1 MGVLRE
7 LVAKFSVSFDDA
19 ELKNGIAAIGD
30 AVGGLKG
37 LAGALGAGVALSA
50 VREFTTSI
58 ADQAIALEN
67 QSLQLRTSTDQIQRL
82 QQAATMAGASSE
94 AMTAALTKLSQTSKK
109 PDEALMRIA
118 DRVSAIHDPIKRA
131 RYGTILLG
139 DSYRDLAPL
148 LEKGRK
154 GIGSL
159 VNEADSLAG
168 VFDKSTIEDA
178 RALRAEMG
186 KLKVFWDGLKT
197 QLGSALLPVMRDL
210 TALLV
215 PLAVRFRQL
224 TKNTQIFKT
233 VAFALGGAGI
243 FKAIAAFGGLR
254 KMLMLL
260 TNQFLKV
267 IAPILI
273 LEDFLVFMQGG
284 KSAFGEIVDRLFGK
298 GSADKV
304 RAWVTET
311 FNRVKTWLS
320 DTYTEFKPVIEE
332 IIALAKRM
340 VTEPGAVWAEFV
352 EGVQTMWTD
361 LVAWIK
367 STWLGLALATI
378 IGESV
383 DASIGAIKVLGKVFG
398 WLFDFIT
405 TGWSRV
411 FESVSNFAKAFGKV
425 LDIIPGGRKTMEKA
439 FGTTLTNSTFGKS
452 PQEKQLDDWY
462 EAARARGAQ
471 LERDNLASSAALKSG
486 PPSVTANNTV
496 DASTNMVFNVPP
508 GTTREQAKYIAD
520 TAGKAVK
527 KTNQA
532 THSALV
538 PGGG

>member
-332 IIALAKRM
+332 IIVLAKRM
-340 VTEPGAVWAEFV
+340 VTEPGVVWQEFTD
-352 EGVQTMWTD
+352 GMKQMWSD
-361 LVAWIK
+361 LVGWIK
-367 STWLGLALATI
+367 SSWLGLAF
-378 IGESV
+378 
-383 DASIGAIKVLGKVFG
+383 ASMIGAGVDGSIQFLKNLYQAFTWLFDYVSKRLTETFDGLSKAREILAKIPGLRSLDNKVFGKTFTDSVLGK
-398 WLFDFIT
+398 
-405 TGWSRV
+405 SA
-411 FESVSNFAKAFGKV
+411 E
-425 LDIIPGGRKTMEKA
+425 
-439 FGTTLTNSTFGKS
+439 
-452 PQEKQLDDWY
+452 EKQRDDW
-462 EAARARGAQ
+462 
-471 LERDNLASSAALKSG
+471 
-486 PPSVTANNTV
+486 
-496 DASTNMVFNVPP
+496 
-508 GTTREQAKYIAD
+508 
-520 TAGKAVK
+520 
-527 KTNQA
+527 
-532 THSALV
+532 
-538 PGGG
+538 